1 MMKSERWY
9 RVEDKIK
16 QLLDNASNIKVIDE
30 ALPNV
35 FPCITFHL
43 YGEDGALF
51 GGGRATEETV
61 SCQVDIWYKVKKDSV
76 KLEINKIKQA
86 LKNQKYFTYPQK
98 GYIYETNNKIHH
110 TYFTFNCLETEE

>member
-9 RVEDKIK
+9 RVEAKIK
-16 QLLDNASNIKVIDE
+16 SILDDATTIPVLEK
-30 ALPNV
+30 A
-35 FPCITFHL
+35 FPEVWPSITFHL

-51 GGGRATEETV
+51 GGGLATEETV
-61 SCQVDIWYKVKKDSV
+61 SCQVDIWYKAKNDSV
-76 KLEINKIKQA
+76 KSEIKKIKSA

-110 TYFTFNCLETEE
+110 TYFTFECLETEE